1 MNWNQRYA
9 SEDNI
14 NLNIDADFT
23 PNESFKNIADR
34 TKRLKEIN
42 RMRELQPATECSD
55 CKKTIKGEQVH
66 TIHGDRGHQFS
77 VCKDC
82 LSEYTGVPY
91 ETD

>member
-23 PNESFKNIADR
+23 PDESFKNTSDR
-34 TKRLKEIN
+34 TKILKEIY

-55 CKKTIKGEQVH
+55 CKKPIKGKQVH
-66 TIHGDRGHQFS
+66 PIDAWPGHEFS

>member
-34 TKRLKEIN
+34 IEWENFSLLQNVLIVKNLSKVNKFTQLTPGPAMNSLYAKIAFLNIRVSLMRLIE
-42 RMRELQPATECSD
+42 
-55 CKKTIKGEQVH
+55 
-66 TIHGDRGHQFS
+66 
-77 VCKDC
+77 
-82 LSEYTGVPY
+82 
-91 ETD
+91 

>member
-42 RMRELQPATECSD
+42 RLLKEKNLL
-55 CKKTIKGEQVH
+55 KKM
-66 TIHGDRGHQFS
+66 
-77 VCKDC
+77 
-82 LSEYTGVPY
+82 Y
-91 ETD
+91 